1 MDTEALEVARSTK
14 NIARERHLTGMLY
27 AFEYVLATAMPI
39 MAIVYILNLLLYVNI
54 YVTRQ
59 SYLAVMLSIL
69 LTIVFL
75 KFPAKKQRSNDK
87 VLWYDFVLIILG
99 VIGPIYYAIV
109 YPSDMLRIDA
119 SLITPFEQVLT
130 LISLITI
137 LEATR
142 RVMGLAMPI
151 IASLFFV
158 YGFTCQWCPSLL
170 HGRGY
175 DLARVTTVVY
185 VDYFGVLGLA
195 FDVAATIVI
204 VFVLF
209 GTLLNLTG
217 AGDFINNIAMSLLGG
232 VRGGPAKVACVAS
245 GLFGSIS
252 GLTTANIVTT
262 GSFTIP
268 MMKKIGYKP
277 HFAAAVE
284 AAASNGGQ
292 IMPSVMGII
301 AFLMADITGI
311 PYTKIC
317 IAAAVPAIFYYFCMF
332 VAIDSEAGILGLM
345 GLPRN
350 QLPLFAKTLANGWEY
365 FVPPVLLVMFMT
377 TFAQSVQ
384 LAGLYAAGTVILI
397 ALFRR
402 DHRIKLN
409 LRGLLDSLRSTTHNT
424 LIPGCAC
431 ACIGIMMGTM
441 MLTGL
446 GTRLSSAILDISHGI
461 VLLILVL
468 SAICCFILGMGVG
481 SIPAYLMVASLIA
494 PALTKIGIS
503 QMAAH
508 LFVFYFAITS
518 FLTPPVAVGAYV
530 AAGIANSD
538 PWKTGLTATRLAIVT
553 FIVPFLFIYRPA
565 ILGYGS
571 ISEIIL
577 AFMAGLSGCI
587 FTAWC
592 LRGYSIV
599 RHWGWKGRVFFG
611 IIAACSFFP
620 TWWADMVGF
629 ILGIPFIV
637 REFSLFSM
645 SHRRELKKSLST

>member
-1 MDTEALEVARSTK
+1 MDTEVVEGAGSTK
-14 NIARERHLTGMLY
+14 AIARERHLTGR
-27 AFEYVLATAMPI
+27 FSTIEYVLTVAMPI
-39 MAIVYILNLLLYVNI
+39 MAIVYILNLLRFVDI
-54 YVTRQ
+54 YLARQ
-59 SYLAVMLSIL
+59 SYLGAMLSIL
-69 LTIVFL
+69 LTIVFIR
-75 KFPAKKQRSNDK
+75 FPAKKQRSNDK
-87 VLWYDFVLIILG
+87 IPWYDIVFIIIG
-99 VIGPIYYAIV
+99 ITGPIYYAIV

-130 LISLITI
+130 LISLVTI

-151 IASLFFV
+151 IAALFFA

-175 DLARVTTVVY
+175 DLARMTTVVY

-195 FDVAATIVI
+195 FDVAVTIVI
-204 VFVLF
+204 MFVLF
-209 GTLLNLTG
+209 GTLLNLAG
-217 AGDFINNIAMSLLGG
+217 AGDFINDIAMSFLGG

-245 GLFGSIS
+245 GLFGMIS

-277 HFAAAVE
+277 HFAGAVE

-292 IMPSVMGII
+292 IMPPVMGII

-311 PYTKIC
+311 PYFKIC
-317 IAAAVPAIFYYFCMF
+317 IAAAMPALLYYFSLI
-332 VAIDSEAGILGLM
+332 VAIDSEAGALNLKGLS
-345 GLPRN
+345 RS
-350 QLPLFAKTLANGWEY
+350 QLPSFSKTFVGGWEY
-365 FVPPVLLVMFMT
+365 VVPPVMLIMFMT

-384 LAGLYAAGTVILI
+384 LAGLYAAGVVVLT
-397 ALFRR
+397 ALFRKS
-402 DHRIKLN
+402 HRVKVNI
-409 LRGLLDSLRSTTHNT
+409 RGLLDSLRSTTLNA

-431 ACIGIMMGTM
+431 ACIGIIMGSM

-446 GTRLSSAILDISHGI
+446 GTRLSSAILDISHGV
-461 VLLILVL
+461 VLLILIL

-481 SIPAYLMVASLIA
+481 SIPSYLMVASLVA
-494 PALTKIGIS
+494 PALVKIGITP
-503 QMAAH
+503 MAAH

-530 AAGIANSD
+530 AAGLANSD
-538 PWKTGLTATRLAIVT
+538 PWKTSWTATRLAVVT

-565 ILGYGS
+565 MLGYGS

-577 AFMAGLSGCI
+577 TLMAGLSGCI

-592 LRGYSIV
+592 LRGYSLS
-599 RHWGWKGRVFFG
+599 RSWGWKGRVFFG
-611 IIAACSFFP
+611 IVAACSFYP
-620 TWWADMVGF
+620 AWWADMAGF
-629 ILGIPFIV
+629 ILGVPFVV
-637 REFSLFSM
+637 REFSLLRLR
-645 SHRRELKKSLST
+645 HRRELKKSL